1 MFLSKLPNGIYH
13 IYYFKENGKKSK
25 VSTHTKLKSEAYKFL
40 TNFEQEIKSRKEN
53 KLSPIELRQ
62 FSFEFLVYSESI
74 HSWNHTKSIRT
85 TFNEFTKFTGNILI
99 SAITKKVILNF
110 IELRLRNVSAYTVR
124 RDI

>member
-74 HSWNHTKSIRT
+74 HSWNNAPYLTLSEKVTKIICS
-85 TFNEFTKFTGNILI
+85 
-99 SAITKKVILNF
+99 
-110 IELRLRNVSAYTVR
+110 
-124 RDI
+124 